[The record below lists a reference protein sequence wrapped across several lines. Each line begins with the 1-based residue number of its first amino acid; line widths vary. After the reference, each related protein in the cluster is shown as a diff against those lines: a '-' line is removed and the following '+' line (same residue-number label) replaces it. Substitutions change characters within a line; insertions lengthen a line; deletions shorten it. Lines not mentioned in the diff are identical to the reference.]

1 MWKVGAALL
10 AVLVFVGW
18 IVGDKNGEGRGG
30 SAEPVPSSTT
40 EDIVS
45 SMADGDFSD
54 EDGWC
59 AVLRLLDGYTRTFPV
74 KRGEQVVVDS
84 GVEILAGLNAAGLA
98 GSGRQEVCRA
108 AVESWKDDHQPWVM
122 LID

>member
-1 MWKVGAALL
+1 MWKFVVTVL
-10 AVLVFVGW
+10 AVLLIVGW
-18 IVGDKNGEGRGG
+18 IVDDKDGKDSGG

-40 EDIVS
+40 QDIAT

-59 AVLRLLDGYTRTFPV
+59 AVLRRLDGYTRTFPV
-74 KRGEQVVVDS
+74 KRGESIIVDS
-84 GVEILAGLNAAGLA
+84 GVDILAGLNAAGLA

-108 AVESWKDDHQPWVM
+108 AVESYVDDHKPWVM